1 MGRVGRLQ
9 LEGPHPRPLEEEMAT
24 HSSILAWK
32 IPWQRSLVGYSP
44 WSHKELD
51 TTELAGMCPRPLKF
65 PMSFI
70 LPVIALSSMFSSCC
84 LILGRWSGLNPPIH
98 VHLGPPNVIFFGQSF
113 QIQLK
118 S

>member
-1 MGRVGRLQ
+1 MRY
-9 LEGPHPRPLEEEMAT
+9 RPLGQEDPLKEMAT